1 MLLTYFGIRAIMNRT
16 IKPTY
21 MERVRHKKKSHIFK
35 KIIKIDETYT
45 ENNKTTTHL
54 DSDGNLSQV
63 GLYDNGFPLKEIPLT
78 HPDLTPVITN
88 NYLKI
93 DKGIASVYLYVGAP
107 TTIDVECW

>member
-1 MLLTYFGIRAIMNRT
+1 MLLTYFDIRAIINRT

-21 MERVRHKKKSHIFK
+21 MERVHHKKKLNIFK
-35 KIIKIDETYT
+35 KIIKTDKT
-45 ENNKTTTHL
+45 EHTISSTHV
-54 DSDGNLSQV
+54 DIDGNLEKV

-93 DKGIASVYLYVGAP
+93 DKGIASVYLYFGAP